1 MLKAKP
7 MNYIIIE
14 DEKPSADRLKR
25 MIGKT
30 THGLTHVATF
40 DSVSSTVQW
49 LKSQP
54 HPNLAFFDI
63 QLSDG
68 LSFEIFEQIGIDFPV
83 IFTTAFNEY
92 AIKAFK
98 VNSIDYLLKPVDEAE
113 LTAAIEK
120 FKKGFATTPSA
131 LGSEAVAKALSMLT
145 NRYKN
150 RFVVKVG
157 EHIRVIPVEEIAL
170 FFSSE
175 KYTFIRT
182 VDDRNY
188 DIDFTLEQVM
198 DTVNPNQFFRVNR
211 KHIIALSAINDIIA
225 YSGNRFKVK
234 LNVSTE
240 EDVLVSR
247 DRVSAFKAWLG
258 R

>member
-1 MLKAKP
+1 
-7 MNYIIIE
+7 MNFLIVE
-14 DEKPSADRLKR
+14 DEKLSAQKLQGMLQK
-25 MIGKT
+25 IIPHAKI
-30 THGLTHVATF
+30 LQVAE
-40 DSVSSTVQW
+40 SVADT
-49 LKSQP
+49 LDYLNTCP
-54 HPNLAFFDI
+54 PIDLGFFDI

-68 LSFEIFEQIGIDFPV
+68 LSFEIFEQVGIDFPV

-98 VNSIDYLLKPVDEAE
+98 VNSIDYLLKPVVEEE

-120 FKKGFATTPSA
+120 FNKGYATTPSA
-131 LGSEAVAKALSMLT
+131 LGSEAVAKALSMLA
-145 NRYKN
+145 NSYKN

-157 EHIRVIPVEEIAL
+157 EHIRLVPVEEIAL

-182 VDDRNY
+182 VDDRDY

-198 DTVNPNQFFRVNR
+198 DTVNPNLFFRVSR

-225 YSGNRFKVK
+225 YSGSRFKVK

>member
-1 MLKAKP
+1 
-7 MNYIIIE
+7 MNILIVE
-14 DEKPSADRLKR
+14 DEKLSAQKLQGMLQRIIPHSKILQV
-25 MIGKT
+25 T
-30 THGLTHVATF
+30 
-40 DSVSSTVQW
+40 DSVADT
-49 LKSQP
+49 LDYLNTCP
-54 HPNLAFFDI
+54 PIDLGFFDI

-68 LSFEIFEQIGIDFPV
+68 ISFEIFENTRVSFPV

-113 LTAAIEK
+113 LIAAIEK
-120 FKKGFATTPSA
+120 YKQGYAPASSA
-131 LGSEAVAKALSMLT
+131 LSSEAVAKALSMLS
-145 NRYKN
+145 NSYKN

-157 EHIRVIPVEEIAL
+157 EHIRLIPVEEIAL

-182 VDDRNY
+182 LDDRDY
-188 DIDFTLEQVM
+188 GIDFTLEQVM
-198 DTVNPNQFFRVNR
+198 DTVNPNLFFRVSR
-211 KHIIALSAINDIIA
+211 KHIIALPAIKDIIA
-225 YSGNRFKVK
+225 YSGSRFKVK
-234 LNVSTE
+234 LHVSTE

-247 DRVSAFKAWLG
+247 DRVSEFKAWLG

>member
-1 MLKAKP
+1 

-25 MIGKT
+25 MVDKT
-30 THGLTHVATF
+30 SHGLTHLATL

-49 LKSQP
+49 LKSHP

-68 LSFEIFEQIGIDFPV
+68 LSFEIFEQVGIDFPV

-120 FKKGFATTPSA
+120 FKKGYDTAPSA
-131 LGSEAVAKALSMLT
+131 LSSEAVAKAISMLT
-145 NRYKN
+145 SGYKN
-150 RFVVKVG
+150 RFVVKIG
-157 EHIRVIPVEEIAL
+157 DHIRLVPVEEVAL

-182 VDDRNY
+182 TEERDY
-188 DIDFTLEQVM
+188 GIDFTLEQVM
-198 DTVNPNQFFRVNR
+198 DTVNPDLFFRVSR

-225 YSGNRFKVK
+225 YSGSRFKVK